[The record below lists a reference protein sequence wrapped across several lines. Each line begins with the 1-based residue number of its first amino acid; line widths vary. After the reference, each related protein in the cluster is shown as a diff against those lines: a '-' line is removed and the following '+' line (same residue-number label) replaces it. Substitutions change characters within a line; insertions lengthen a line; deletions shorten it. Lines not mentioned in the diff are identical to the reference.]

1 METIRVLIIEDD
13 YRVAK
18 INKKYTEKIE
28 GFEVC
33 GVSSSV
39 QEALEV
45 LPKLRPDLVLLDVY
59 FPDGNGLDIIW
70 HLRKHFRD
78 VDIILITAAQEME
91 TVQEAIRGG
100 VIDYI
105 IKPFLYDRFE
115 TTMRKYAEYR
125 QQLTSTDPIT
135 QESVDLLLQG
145 VRESIEQEQS
155 IPKGI
160 DPLTLQKV
168 QEKISTFRL
177 DGITAESFG
186 KQIGLSRT
194 TARRYLEYMVSQ
206 GTIAAELAYG
216 QVGRPERLY
225 RKI

>member
-13 YRVAK
+13 FRVAN

-33 GVSSSV
+33 GVISNV
-39 QEALEV
+39 QEALEA
-45 LPKLRPDLVLLDVY
+45 LPKLQPDLVLLDVY

-70 HLRKHFRD
+70 HLRKNFRD
-78 VDIILITAAQEME
+78 VDIILITAAQELE

-105 IKPFLYDRFE
+105 IKPFLYDRFKS
-115 TTMRKYAEYR
+115 TLRKYAEYR
-125 QQLTSTDPIT
+125 QQLILTDNIT

-145 VRESIEQEQS
+145 VREHTEQTQS

-168 QEKISTFRL
+168 QEKVSKFSME
-177 DGITAESFG
+177 GITAENFG

-194 TARRYLEYMVSQ
+194 TARRYLEYMVSL
-206 GTIAAELAYG
+206 GTISAELAYG

>member
-1 METIRVLIIEDD
+1 MDTIRVLIIEDD
-13 YRVAK
+13 FRVAN
-18 INKKYTEKIE
+18 INKKYTEKVD

-33 GVSSSV
+33 GITSTVKEAM
-39 QEALEV
+39 QE
-45 LPKLRPDLVLLDVY
+45 LPKLQPDLVLLDVY
-59 FPDGNGLDIIW
+59 FPDGNGLDVLW
-70 HLRKHFRD
+70 HLRKYFRE
-78 VDIILITAAQEME
+78 VDIILITAAQEVE

-115 TTMRKYAEYR
+115 TTLRKYAEYR
-125 QQLTSTDPIT
+125 RQLITTDTIT

-145 VRESIEQEQS
+145 VRENSEQEHI

-168 QEKISTFRL
+168 QEKISAFSL
-177 DGITAESFG
+177 DGITAENFG

-194 TARRYLEYMVSQ
+194 TTRRYLEYMVSL
-206 GTIAAELAYG
+206 GDISAELAYG

-225 RKI
+225 RKV